1 MFFIFIF
8 YGKGLFQTHPPTSL
22 KYKNSILFFWRLP
35 LFSYHNSSYIIFDG
49 MEISAN
55 KKDAIENVD
64 NYDVTNAVLGDNQR
78 GTRFPPSPSN

>member
-1 MFFIFIF
+1 
-8 YGKGLFQTHPPTSL
+8 
-22 KYKNSILFFWRLP
+22 
-35 LFSYHNSSYIIFDG
+35 

-78 GTRFPPSPSN
+78 GTRFPPSPSNQEKILVHCCYLSTSLGPLKDGVNLKI

>member
-1 MFFIFIF
+1 
-8 YGKGLFQTHPPTSL
+8 
-22 KYKNSILFFWRLP
+22 
-35 LFSYHNSSYIIFDG
+35 

-64 NYDVTNAVLGDNQR
+64 NYDVTKAVLGDNQR